1 MTRYKDSN
9 GEVLGVGSD
18 MPHGGSIATESE
30 ILANEA
36 QRLEALKPKS
46 ITPLQARLE
55 LSSMGIRQA
64 VENAMLTAT
73 QDIKDFY
80 EFAQE
85 WKRDNVQLIQM
96 ATDLAMSDADIDNF
110 FLRASVR

>member
-1 MTRYKDSN
+1 MFIDNAGIFYQADGSMPEGGRVATAQ
-9 GEVLGVGSD
+9 EV
-18 MPHGGSIATESE
+18 AQY
-30 ILANEA
+30 EA
-36 QRLEALKPKS
+36 QRLEASKPKS

-80 EFAQE
+80 AFAQE

-96 ATDLAMSDADIDNF
+96 ATGLSMTDIDIDNF
-110 FLRASVR
+110 FLRASAR